1 MDKLSFNE
9 LAELV
14 EGSIVILTVDSKKY
28 VCVVDSINTDKTY
41 KLKHTL
47 TEYPNN
53 INTQLTVPI
62 KFITDTHLLI
72 PDNYLNPEYEGELYD
87 TLVGLNAL
95 ENDDILMR
103 IQQEKER
110 ELDYRPTT
118 VDRIAGLRGGSRKS
132 KRRKSKRRKSKRR
145 KSKRRK
151 NNYRLPSILN
161 WCLLL

>member
-28 VCVVDSINTDKTY
+28 VCVVDSINTDNTY

-72 PDNYLNPEYEGELYD
+72 PDDYLNQENKKVLYD
-87 TLVGLNAL
+87 TLVSINKL
-95 ENDDILMR
+95 ENDDILKR
-103 IQQEKER
+103 IQQEKKK
-110 ELDYRPTT
+110 ELDNISTT
-118 VDRIAGLRGGSRKS
+118 VGRLAGLGRGSRKS
-132 KRRKSKRRKSKRR
+132 KRRKSKRR
-145 KSKRRK
+145 
-151 NNYRLPSILN
+151 
-161 WCLLL
+161 

>member
-53 INTQLTVPI
+53 INTQLTVRI

-87 TLVGLNAL
+87 ILVGLNAL
-95 ENDDILMR
+95 ENDDILKR
-103 IQQEKER
+103 IQQEKEK
-110 ELDYRPTT
+110 ELDNISTT
-118 VDRIAGLRGGSRKS
+118 VGRLAGLGRGSRKS

-151 NNYRLPSILN
+151 SKRR
-161 WCLLL
+161 

>member
-62 KFITDTHLLI
+62 KFITDTNLLI
-72 PDNYLNPEYEGELYD
+72 PDNYLNPEYQGELYD
-87 TLVGLNAL
+87 TLVGLNDL
-95 ENDDILMR
+95 KNKDELQR
-103 IQQEKER
+103 IQQEKKR

-118 VDRIAGLRGGSRKS
+118 VDRIAGLGRGSRKS

-151 NNYRLPSILN
+151 SKRRKSKRRKSKRR
-161 WCLLL
+161 

>member
-53 INTQLTVPI
+53 INTQLTVHI
-62 KFITDTHLLI
+62 KLITDTRLLI
-72 PDNYLNPEYEGELYD
+72 PEEYLNPEYEGELYD

-95 ENDDILMR
+95 EKDDVLKT
-103 IQQEKER
+103 IQQKKEKE
-110 ELDYRPTT
+110 LDNISTT
-118 VDRIAGLRGGSRKS
+118 VGRLAGIGRGSRKS

-151 NNYRLPSILN
+151 SKRR
-161 WCLLL
+161 